1 MDLECVAPGSYVT
14 DLFSQE
20 AESIILNSKTDQPL
34 FLMVNHLATHTA
46 NDEDPLQAPQEEIEK
61 FAYIPDINRRTY
73 AG

>member
-1 MDLECVAPGSYVT
+1 MNLECVAPGSYVT

-20 AESIILNSKTDQPL
+20 AENIILHSKANQPL

-46 NDEDPLQAPQEEIEK
+46 NDEDPLQAPQAAIEK
-61 FAYIPDINRRTY
+61 YAHIPDINRRTY